1 MANQQSVCE
10 MFSKWSK
17 HDFVKNNVCFKISVD
32 FETWLFLLFLNW
44 EPVLWGTMGLMTS
57 QTAWLSLK
65 HLLQTEVFHVLST
78 FWMFV
83 EV

>member
-17 HDFVKNNVCFKISVD
+17 HDFVKNYIIFKISVD

-44 EPVLWGTMGLMTS
+44 EPVLWGTMGYDITDSLT
-57 QTAWLSLK
+57 QFQALTANI
-65 HLLQTEVFHVLST
+65 VFHVL
-78 FWMFV
+78 
-83 EV
+83 

>member
-17 HDFVKNNVCFKISVD
+17 HDFIKNNNICFKISVD

-44 EPVLWGTMGLMTS
+44 EPVLWGTMGLMT
-57 QTAWLSLK
+57 
-65 HLLQTEVFHVLST
+65 
-78 FWMFV
+78 
-83 EV
+83 